1 MGKPSRAIVY
11 RVVVSRSGEEYNY
24 AYTYVYYMPPRTIS
38 ISEEAYQALKSLKES
53 GRMSFSEVIVKYYPR
68 RRALSEVL
76 EAISPKEDLAASIES
91 ASEEMRSRK
100 ARTAEI

>member
-1 MGKPSRAIVY
+1 VEKPSRTILY
-11 RVVVSRSGEEYNY
+11 RVAGSRSGKEYNY
-24 AYTYVYYMPPRTIS
+24 AYTYVYYMTTRTIS
-38 ISEEAYQALKSLKES
+38 ISEEAYQTLKSLKES

-76 EAISPKEDLAASIES
+76 EAISPNEDLAASIES

-100 ARTAEI
+100 ARKAEI